1 LPLDSKSIG
10 KAVGEAKKNAEKR
23 KFRQSVEL
31 VVSLRDLDMKKP
43 ESRISEFVELPNPIS
58 KPVKVCVFASGDL
71 ALRAQRAGADRV
83 MGREDLEKM
92 AGDKKAARK
101 LVRGYDFFIAEAPL
115 MSLVGKVLGAM
126 LGPRGKMPTPVPP
139 TAPIDSVIER
149 HRRSV
154 RVRVRDQL
162 NSQCRVG
169 TEDMPD
175 ERIAENIQAVIARLE
190 AKLPKGL
197 RNIRAARVKTTMGS
211 GAKIEISR

>member
-1 LPLDSKSIG
+1 MPLDSASIS
-10 KAVGEAKKNAEKR
+10 KAVGEAKKSAAKR
-23 KFRQSVEL
+23 NFRQSVEL
-31 VVSLRDLDMKKP
+31 ILGLRDLDMKKP
-43 ESRISEFVELPNPIS
+43 ESRISEFVELPNAIS
-58 KPVKVCVFASGDL
+58 KPVKVCVFAGGDL
-71 ALRAQRAGADRV
+71 AVRAQKAGADRV
-83 MGREDLEKM
+83 IGREELEKM

-101 LVRGYDFFIAEAPL
+101 LARSYDFFIAEAPL
-115 MSLVGKVLGAM
+115 MALIGKVLGTI

-190 AKLPKGL
+190 GKLPKGL
-197 RNIRAARVKTTMGS
+197 RNIRSVRVKTAMGPVVRV
-211 GAKIEISR
+211 EI